1 MSNRIESGMVIFLAS
16 KCRIPI
22 IPLRSPPITLLSPG
36 FKVQESVKPIESMT
50 YGKERKKKVY
60 GSYQEQY
67 QMPRYGNLVILYFE
81 LESNSE
87 I

>member
-1 MSNRIESGMVIFLAS
+1 MPHSNYTLMG
-16 KCRIPI
+16 
-22 IPLRSPPITLLSPG
+22 PPITLLSPG
-36 FKVQESVKPIESMT
+36 LKVQESVKPIESMT
-50 YGKERKKKVY
+50 YGKERKKVY